1 MYGYFA
7 EIYDKLTANA
17 QYEKR
22 ARFVMSIFEK
32 YSHKPSLMLD
42 LCCGTGSFAA
52 EFIKYGTDVIGVD
65 QSESMLSFAREKCKA
80 LFICQ
85 DARKLDLYGT
95 VDGAVCMLDSINH
108 ITRKDDLLKIF
119 KRVSLFLEKDKL
131 FVFDINTPYKHKEV
145 LSDNC
150 FSYDTDEFFAVWQNQ
165 AVKNGTH
172 IFIDVFKPNGE
183 KYDRFSEDFFERAY
197 TLDEI
202 TDLLKQSNFEV
213 VKVLGDMKFSAPK
226 ADEERIYIVAKNKK
240 PDNTI

>member
-1 MYGYFA
+1 MYGCFA

-52 EFIKYGTDVIGVD
+52 EFLKYGVDLIGVD
-65 QSESMLSFAREKCKA
+65 QSESMLSFAKEKCKA

-95 VDGAVCMLDSINH
+95 VDGAVCMLDSLNH
-108 ITRKDDLLKIF
+108 ITRKNDLTEVF
-119 KRVSLFLEKDKL
+119 RRVSLFLEKDRL
-131 FVFDINTPYKHKEV
+131 FVFDLNTPYKHKNV
-145 LSDNC
+145 LANNC
-150 FSYDTDEFFAVWQNQ
+150 FSYGTEEFFAVWQNQ

-172 IFIDVFKPNGE
+172 IFIDVFKPNGQ
-183 KYDRFSEDFFERAY
+183 KYDRFSEDFYERAY
-197 TLDEI
+197 TIDEI
-202 TDLLKQSNFEV
+202 TELLNKSGFEV

-226 ADEERIYIVAKNKK
+226 ADEQRIYVVAKNTK
-240 PDNTI
+240 NL